1 MRGKAQR
8 PRDGDTAHSLVCC
21 KRKKNEYSNRAHST
35 QAEGL
40 SAQAYTGPRPQS
52 AIECMSMS
60 CLTKFV
66 YISLKFGS
74 SIPIECKICKFI
86 MSILLKRL
94 FNSKQQY
101 FGEIVCASSVSSLLG
116 PYLFECAFIS
126 FESLVRQ
133 VIEFMQLSHIKSDIL
148 FFNSTSSNSTMIPII
163 ANASTQTQK
172 FGVPNC
178 VCVS

>member
-21 KRKKNEYSNRAHST
+21 KREKKRVQQSRTFHTSRRFKRSSIYR
-35 QAEGL
+35 
-40 SAQAYTGPRPQS
+40 SAT
-52 AIECMSMS
+52 IECMSMS

-66 YISLKFGS
+66 YISQKFGS

-86 MSILLKRL
+86 MPILLKRL
-94 FNSKQQY
+94 FNSKQQC

-116 PYLFECAFIS
+116 PFLFECAFIS
-126 FESLVRQ
+126 FESLVRY

-148 FFNSTSSNSTMIPII
+148 FFRSSNSTMIPII